1 MVIPPVVVNA
11 GETDRA
17 IQAAVVIEAAMRP
30 RRDKG
35 VILLETEDK
44 NEDPACVRQPSRAS
58 FLRTLPF
65 RRV

>member
-17 IQAAVVIEAAMRP
+17 IQAAVVIGAAMWP

-35 VILLETEDK
+35 VILLKSENNDEG
-44 NEDPACVRQPSRAS
+44 PVVARQPSCAS
-58 FLRTLPF
+58 FLRILAF